1 MRKRGEGG
9 VTNILRT
16 NEALHRR
23 LLRTPQPLNSSLLP
37 ACAWLAFRNCT
48 RVSSIHVSLW
58 EEMTRTSPSSAN
70 RKLFSPQDG

>member
-23 LLRTPQPLNSSLLP
+23 LLRTPQLLNSSLLP

-48 RVSSIHVSLW
+48 RVSSILVSL
-58 EEMTRTSPSSAN
+58 
-70 RKLFSPQDG
+70 